1 MLNALNVIIMGML
14 QQIAGADHF
23 SHKLTDPTQKGTL
36 VSSRDIVFH
45 VTSMDIKQ
53 LIVKGGRLEILI
65 MIPYAYFSGHMR
77 CYFCNKYGHVEKEC
91 RLNRSEKV
99 EKFQHTVRKFKQIW
113 KKKEDQSETQGILI
127 LLQSS
132 AFEAYFSY

>member
-1 MLNALNVIIMGML
+1 MLNVLNFIIMGML

-23 SHKLTDPTQKGTL
+23 SLKQIVPTYKGTL

-65 MIPYAYFSGHMR
+65 MILM
-77 CYFCNKYGHVEKEC
+77 
-91 RLNRSEKV
+91 
-99 EKFQHTVRKFKQIW
+99 
-113 KKKEDQSETQGILI
+113 LI
-127 LLQSS
+127 SMDT
-132 AFEAYFSY
+132 